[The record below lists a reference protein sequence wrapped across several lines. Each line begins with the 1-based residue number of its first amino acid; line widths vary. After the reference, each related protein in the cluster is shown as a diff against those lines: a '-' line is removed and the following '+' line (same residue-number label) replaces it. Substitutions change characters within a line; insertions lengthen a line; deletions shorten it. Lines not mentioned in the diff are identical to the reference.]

1 MGMFTRLFGG
11 KAGAAERS
19 AQRARAVNLVAPS
32 PGEPSFAEAVPN
44 RVVVAFH
51 AHDNLEG
58 FSGNFLT
65 AVTRGFTSVGQR
77 ELVLSLRLGDSEQPI
92 PKMQEIL
99 RFFATV
105 QAWAEAGS
113 IVDQGG
119 LTQFGE
125 RALFSV
131 RHGGLIY
138 VEARA
143 ISGID
148 LPARALSA
156 VFVQAPEIG
165 AARDYGTYRVL
176 TRIGAQLRL
185 FPFPTWGA
193 LDRPSTITARESES
207 LLSKVLRMHVP
218 SASFLVADQCL
229 RLTIPRDAKSLARG
243 VSSLP
248 TNSAFVLLT
257 RPAAS
262 ANAIL
267 TWKPGQR
274 EMTGISPDG
283 SDGSRLSGCCAMFV
297 PSSRADEARPFEDGY
312 SVLLSEERW
321 TEWLAALI
329 EQRPLSFELAGEMR
343 FELEWDSST

>member
-1 MGMFTRLFGG
+1 M
-11 KAGAAERS
+11 
-19 AQRARAVNLVAPS
+19 
-32 PGEPSFAEAVPN
+32 
-44 RVVVAFH
+44 
-51 AHDNLEG
+51 
-58 FSGNFLT
+58 
-65 AVTRGFTSVGQR
+65 
-77 ELVLSLRLGDSEQPI
+77 
-92 PKMQEIL
+92 
-99 RFFATV
+99 

-113 IVDQGG
+113 IVDEGG

-125 RALFSV
+125 RALFSGP
-131 RHGGLIY
+131 HGGLLY

-143 ISGID
+143 D
-148 LPARALSA
+148 FRRRLARASA
-156 VFVQAPEIG
+156 FGGLRPSTRRS
-165 AARDYGTYRVL
+165 ARLATMGLTACL

-193 LDRPSTITARESES
+193 LDRPSAITARESES
-207 LLSKVLRMHVP
+207 LLSKVPRMHVP
-218 SASFLVADQCL
+218 AASFLVADQCL

-267 TWKPGQR
+267 TWRPGQR

-283 SDGSRLSGCCAMFV
+283 SDGSRLSGCFVMFV

-321 TEWLAALI
+321 TQWLAALI

-343 FELEWDSST
+343 FELEWDSNT